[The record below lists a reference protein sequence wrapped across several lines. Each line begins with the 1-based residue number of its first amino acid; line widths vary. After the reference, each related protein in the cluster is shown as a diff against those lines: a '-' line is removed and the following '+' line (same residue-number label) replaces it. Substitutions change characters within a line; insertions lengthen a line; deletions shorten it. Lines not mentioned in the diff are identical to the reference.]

1 MSDEN
6 DIYKINLGGFPPII
20 KINNTLKKK
29 REFTKE
35 VIKINP
41 NLLVNLDILNINN
54 IIKKK

>member
-35 VIKINP
+35 VIKINQ